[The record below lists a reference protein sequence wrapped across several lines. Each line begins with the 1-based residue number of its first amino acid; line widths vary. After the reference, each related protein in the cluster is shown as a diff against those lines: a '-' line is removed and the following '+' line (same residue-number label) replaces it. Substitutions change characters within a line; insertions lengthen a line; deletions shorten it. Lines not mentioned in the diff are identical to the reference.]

1 MIAAVARFGDN
12 LRTVRKSLGLSQK
25 ELAAR
30 LRKEDGTEMQQA
42 HLSKLEAMEWAPRP
56 DTAQRLAEGLAAI
69 SGRSFQAEYDRLL
82 DGVSSRFDAV
92 QAQRSVD
99 PIDRLR
105 TLIERLPAEKRATL
119 VEALE
124 RHAMEALKALGK
136 KGA

>member
-1 MIAAVARFGDN
+1 
-12 LRTVRKSLGLSQK
+12 
-25 ELAAR
+25 
-30 LRKEDGTEMQQA
+30 
-42 HLSKLEAMEWAPRP
+42 
-56 DTAQRLAEGLAAI
+56 LAAI

>member
-12 LRTVRKSLGLSQK
+12 LRSIRKSLGLSQK
-25 ELAAR
+25 EMAAR
-30 LRKEDGTEMQQA
+30 LRKEDGDEMQQA

-56 DTAQRLAEGLAAI
+56 ETAQRLAEGIAAI
-69 SGRSFQAEYDRLL
+69 SGRSAQAEFDRLL

-92 QAQRSVD
+92 QAQRAID

-105 TLIERLPAEKRATL
+105 TLIEKLPADKRATL
-119 VEALE
+119 VDALE
-124 RHAMEALKALGK
+124 RHAMESLKALGK